1 MRYKK
6 MIFEWED
13 DGEQDAGAEI
23 VIVPEHVSAVQGF
36 AGDEILCHVYTD
48 ESADLI
54 VRLLNK
60 HWEAH

>member
-6 MIFEWED
+6 IVFEWEED
-13 DGEQDAGAEI
+13 DFREGGTEI
-23 VIVPEHVSAVQGF
+23 VIVPEHVSAAQGF

-54 VRLLNK
+54 VALLNR
-60 HWEAH
+60 HYSEH